1 MSDNDRLVA
10 GRYRLMTRLGSG
22 GMGVVWQAHDE
33 HLDRTVAVKKLLLPA
48 ELTGPQTE
56 EVKRKAM
63 REGRIA
69 AKLQHPHSIMVYDVT
84 EDAGQSYLIMEYLP
98 SKSLSVVLAERG
110 SMPPAEVAEIGAQAA
125 AALASAHA
133 VGVVHRDVKP
143 GNVLLGHDG
152 TVKITDFG
160 ISRAVED
167 VTGTLTG
174 VIAGTPAY
182 LSPEVAKGERATF
195 SSDVFSLGA
204 TLYTAVEG
212 TPPFGMT
219 DNAMAMLYRIAS
231 KDPAP
236 PTRAGPMTEVLMQL
250 LRKDPDQRPTM
261 AQVRD
266 ALRAVAMRPSD
277 GAPATGSVA
286 PTAQLTQ
293 QNPDGAGGPPLT
305 VDTASPPAAAP
316 ERPSAWP
323 KPRPSPAPK
332 PARKP
337 ARTTTFPR
345 RRAVLVGAALVVI
358 ATVGVLVITLIN
370 GGVPGLGTAAPPAI
384 SGAAPTGTTAGSAQP
399 AATSAATPSG
409 STAAEPSPTGVP
421 APPQNVASTP
431 QAAITEYYALVP
443 GNLQEAWTRLTP
455 KYQQSPSGG
464 YAGYQNWWNQIR
476 SVQVSD
482 VVATGAN
489 TVEATVEYA
498 FKDGRVV
505 RERHSYT
512 FVDQNGRWLIDE
524 STVLSSQTL

>member
-10 GRYRLMTRLGSG
+10 GRYRLITRLGSG
-22 GMGVVWQAHDE
+22 GMGVVWQAYDE
-33 HLDRTVAVKKLLLPA
+33 RLDRTVAVKKLLLPA

-84 EDAGQSYLIMEYLP
+84 EDGGQSYLIMEYLP

-143 GNVLLGHDG
+143 GNVLLGDDG

-195 SSDVFSLGA
+195 ASDVFSLGA

-212 TPPFGMT
+212 SPPFGT
-219 DNAMAMLYRIAS
+219 SDNAMAMLYRIAS
-231 KDPAP
+231 KDPTP
-236 PTRAGPMTEVLMQL
+236 PTRAGAMTEVLMQL
-250 LRKDPDQRPTM
+250 LRRDPNQRPTM

-266 ALRAVAMRPSD
+266 ALKAVATRPP
-277 GAPATGSVA
+277 GNAAAAEGVA
-286 PTAQLTQ
+286 PTAQLTP
-293 QNPDGAGGPPLT
+293 QNPDGAGGRPLT
-305 VDTASPPAAAP
+305 ADTQAPPAAAP
-316 ERPSAWP
+316 ERLSAWP

-332 PARKP
+332 PGRKP
-337 ARTTTFPR
+337 APVRKTALAR
-345 RRAVLVGAALVVI
+345 RSAVLVGAALVVI
-358 ATVGVLVITLIN
+358 AAVGVLLTMLLD
-370 GGVPGLGTAAPPAI
+370 GGVPGRGTAAPPAT
-384 SGAAPTGTTAGSAQP
+384 SAAAPTETTVEPTQPATPGGTTAATPPQP
-399 AATSAATPSG
+399 SAA
-409 STAAEPSPTGVP
+409 PT
-421 APPQNVASTP
+421 QNVARTP
-431 QAAITEYYALVP
+431 QAAVTEYYALMP
-443 GNLQEAWTRLTP
+443 GNLEEGWTRLTP

-464 YAGYQNWWNQIR
+464 YSGYQNWWNQIR
-476 SVQVSD
+476 GVQVSD
-482 VVATGAN
+482 VAPTGGS

-512 FVDQNGRWLIDE
+512 LVELNGRWLIDE
-524 STVLSSQTL
+524 STVLRSQTL